1 MSKLSK
7 ETMYTE
13 LSIQIGSLTAKV
25 DKILELLLE
34 QQKPHVIS
42 MSIGEDSDLEEFK
55 RILSASKPFQ
65 SSIMTTEDFDREYK

>member
-34 QQKPHVIS
+34 EQKPYTINQTVNILDD
-42 MSIGEDSDLEEFK
+42 EKFREEFK
-55 RILSASKPFQ
+55 
-65 SSIMTTEDFDREYK
+65 

>member
-34 QQKPHVIS
+34 EHEPYTINQTVNILDD
-42 MSIGEDSDLEEFK
+42 ETFREEFK
-55 RILSASKPFQ
+55 
-65 SSIMTTEDFDREYK
+65 

>member
-34 QQKPHVIS
+34 EQKPYTINQTVNILDD
-42 MSIGEDSDLEEFK
+42 ETFREEFK
-55 RILSASKPFQ
+55 
-65 SSIMTTEDFDREYK
+65 

>member
-34 QQKPHVIS
+34 EQKPYTINQTVNILDD
-42 MSIGEDSDLEEFK
+42 EEFREEFK
-55 RILSASKPFQ
+55 
-65 SSIMTTEDFDREYK
+65 

>member
-1 MSKLSK
+1 MGKLSK

-34 QQKPHVIS
+34 EQKPYTINQTVNILDD
-42 MSIGEDSDLEEFK
+42 EKFREEFK
-55 RILSASKPFQ
+55 
-65 SSIMTTEDFDREYK
+65 

>member
-34 QQKPHVIS
+34 QQKPYTITQTVNILDD
-42 MSIGEDSDLEEFK
+42 EKFREEFK
-55 RILSASKPFQ
+55 
-65 SSIMTTEDFDREYK
+65 

>member
-34 QQKPHVIS
+34 EQKPYTVNQTVNILDD
-42 MSIGEDSDLEEFK
+42 ETFREEFK
-55 RILSASKPFQ
+55 
-65 SSIMTTEDFDREYK
+65 

>member
-34 QQKPHVIS
+34 EQQQNTTDINLEFPNL
-42 MSIGEDSDLEEFK
+42 SDNEV
-55 RILSASKPFQ
+55 
-65 SSIMTTEDFDREYK
+65 FDLRCK

>member
-25 DKILELLLE
+25 DKILEILLE
-34 QQKPHVIS
+34 QQQNTVDLNLEFPNL
-42 MSIGEDSDLEEFK
+42 SDNE
-55 RILSASKPFQ
+55 
-65 SSIMTTEDFDREYK
+65 TFDLRYK

>member
-34 QQKPHVIS
+34 EQKPYTIKQTVNILDD
-42 MSIGEDSDLEEFK
+42 ETFREEFK
-55 RILSASKPFQ
+55 
-65 SSIMTTEDFDREYK
+65 

>member
-34 QQKPHVIS
+34 EQKPYTIKQVVNILDD
-42 MSIGEDSDLEEFK
+42 ETFREEFK
-55 RILSASKPFQ
+55 
-65 SSIMTTEDFDREYK
+65 

>member
-34 QQKPHVIS
+34 EQKPYTINQTVDILDDEKF
-42 MSIGEDSDLEEFK
+42 GEEFK
-55 RILSASKPFQ
+55 
-65 SSIMTTEDFDREYK
+65 